1 MVKEEFFAEMLT
13 APNLKEVI
21 DELNEKWN
29 AEQRKRHE
37 FWAEVD
43 ENLKAEF
50 INGEIIYHSPVYH
63 KQWAAS
69 TNILTELLPYVKNNN
84 LGEVA
89 VEKVMIRLTRNDY
102 EPDIC
107 FWTTEK
113 AQDFQAKQSAFPPP
127 DFVVEILS
135 DSTKDRD
142 RGIKFKDYAHH
153 SIAEYWIID
162 VESLTIEQYIL
173 KGGQYDLNLK
183 LNRGILASVVIKGFS
198 ILVEDIF
205 K

>member
-1 MVKEEFFAEMLT
+1 MVKEELFAEILT
-13 APNLKEVI
+13 APNLKAVI
-21 DELNEKWN
+21 DELNQKWN
-29 AEQRKRHE
+29 AEQQKRHE
-37 FWAEVD
+37 FWADVD

-50 INGEIIYHSPVYH
+50 INGEIIYYSPTYREH
-63 KQWAAS
+63 WAAS
-69 TNILTELLPYVKNNN
+69 TNLLTKLLPYVKDNN
-84 LGEVA
+84 LGEIGY
-89 VEKVMIRLTRNDY
+89 EKVMIRLTRNDY

-113 AQDFQAKQSAFPPP
+113 AQLFQAKQSAFPPP

-135 DSTKDRD
+135 DTTKDRD
-142 RGIKFKDYAHH
+142 RGIKFKDYALH
-153 SIAEYWIID
+153 SITEYWIID

-173 KGGQYDLNLK
+173 KNGQYDLSLK
-183 LNRGILASVVIKGFS
+183 LNSGILVSIAIKGFS